1 MRIAVTREVSAAI
14 ERCELTHLARQPID
28 LGTARRQHDAYQ
40 QALQDLGCSIVCLG
54 AEDDMP
60 DSVFIEDVALVFPE
74 LAIITRPGADTRR
87 AETAAVAEALAAYR
101 PIVHIDPPGT
111 VDGGDVLTA
120 GSRVFVGESARTNAA
135 AVSQMRRHL
144 APHGYTV
151 DPVPV
156 RGCLHLK
163 SAVTALAEGLL
174 LINPHWV
181 PPECFRP
188 FRLLEVDAA
197 EPYGGNALLV
207 GDALMYPTAFPR
219 TRARLDACGLRVV
232 GVDVSEL
239 AKAEGAV
246 TCCSLIFDEN

>member
-1 MRIAVTREVSAAI
+1 MRIAITREVSAAI

-28 LGTARRQHDAYQ
+28 LPTARRQHDAYQ
-40 QALQDLGCSIVCLG
+40 QALQDLGCSIVCLT

-87 AETAAVAEALAAYR
+87 AETAAVAEAIAAYR

-135 AVSQMRRHL
+135 AVSQIRRHL

-163 SAVTALAEGLL
+163 SAVTALAEDLL
-174 LINPHWV
+174 LINPEWV
-181 PPECFRP
+181 PAACFRP

-207 GDALMYPTAFPR
+207 GDGLMYPTAFPR

-246 TCCSLIFDEN
+246 TCCSLIFDAK